1 MPILARAAS
10 LAALCLALTPLAHAS
25 LGDSATTV
33 STDQVRMMA
42 ARATLPGT
50 AYRVE
55 ELTLPGGTLVRE
67 FVAPSG
73 TVFGVAWHGPA
84 MPDIQQIL
92 GVHADEAR
100 QGVLAVRAVRGGLGP
115 VSVASGSLVLY
126 SGGHMGHYRG
136 RAYLPASI
144 PSNVTADDIR

>member
-1 MPILARAAS
+1 
-10 LAALCLALTPLAHAS
+10 
-25 LGDSATTV
+25 
-33 STDQVRMMA
+33 MMA
-42 ARATLPGT
+42 ARATHPGAGYT
-50 AYRVE
+50 VE
-55 ELTLPGGTLVRE
+55 ELTLPSGTLVRE

-73 TVFGVAWHGPA
+73 TVFGVAWRGPA
-84 MPDIQQIL
+84 MPNVPQLL

-100 QGVLAVRAVRGGLGP
+100 QGVLAFHAARGGLGP

-144 PSNVTADDIR
+144 PSNVTADAIR